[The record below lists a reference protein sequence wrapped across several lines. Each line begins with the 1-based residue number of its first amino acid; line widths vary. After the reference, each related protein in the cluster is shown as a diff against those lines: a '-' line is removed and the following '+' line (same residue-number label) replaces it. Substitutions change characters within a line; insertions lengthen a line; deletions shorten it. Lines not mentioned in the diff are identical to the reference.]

1 MSATAKRLAKIE
13 TALELCEW
21 CKFTVAQDEAF
32 YAALRAQGVQ
42 RYQPK
47 PGEARMERCNTCGRQ
62 VELISVPE
70 LQAEA
75 AALRALEGVGRSEG
89 RKPCRED
96 WQAFV
101 TYFENVMDFNR
112 RIYGAEVFDK
122 AITETAWPDYL
133 DRIREAME
141 QAPSREEP
149 TP

>member
-47 PGEARMERCNTCGRQ
+47 PGEARMERCKTCGRQ

-75 AALRALEGVGRSEG
+75 AALRALEETARNEG
-89 RKPCRED
+89 RKPSRED

-101 TYFENVMDFNR
+101 THFENVMDFNR

-141 QAPSREEP
+141 QAPSREER
-149 TP
+149 TQ

>member
-13 TALELCEW
+13 TALELCKW
-21 CKFTVAQDEAF
+21 CKFAVEQDQAF

-42 RYQPK
+42 PYQSK
-47 PGEARMERCNTCGRQ
+47 PGESFGERCSQCGRQ
-62 VELISVPE
+62 INLVSTPE

-101 TYFENVMDFNR
+101 THLENVFDFHR
-112 RIYGAEVFDK
+112 RIYGAEVFNK
-122 AITETAWPDYL
+122 AFAETAWPDYL